1 MVRASNV
8 ARVVVLLLVAAG
20 GAALSNVAASAQ
32 RKLAWVGSYPRAL
45 DVAAAGSEDQVKA
58 PTPAA
63 SPPAANP
70 ASPAL
75 TESGPAASVAGGSI
89 AVPASTPG
97 AGSAAA
103 VGDLETDL
111 TRSFPPHPDKPAV
124 DITPENVQRLYRR
137 KALFLD
143 ARRSSVYAEGHITG
157 ARSFP
162 VWEADIGNR
171 VKGLYEEGL
180 DQKQPVVIYCSGGN
194 CEDSHMLAEKLYM
207 VGFDNALIYRE
218 GFPDW
223 QKRGLPVSKGAK
235 P

>member
-45 DVAAAGSEDQVKA
+45 DVAPAGSEGRFKG
-58 PTPAA
+58 PTTAA
-63 SPPAANP
+63 SAPAANP
-70 ASPAL
+70 ASPAP
-75 TESGPAASVAGGSI
+75 TESGPAASVAGGSMGI
-89 AVPASTPG
+89 PASTPG
-97 AGSAAA
+97 AGATAA
-103 VGDLETDL
+103 VGDSEADL

-124 DITPENVQRLYRR
+124 DIAPEDAQRLYRR

-171 VKGLYEEGL
+171 VKELYEESL

-207 VGFDNALIYRE
+207 VGFDNVLIYRE